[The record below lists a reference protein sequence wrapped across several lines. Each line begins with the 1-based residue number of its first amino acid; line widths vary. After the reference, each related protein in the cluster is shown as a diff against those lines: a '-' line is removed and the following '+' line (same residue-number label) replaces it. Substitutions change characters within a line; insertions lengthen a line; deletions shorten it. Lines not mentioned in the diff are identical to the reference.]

1 MAYNPDFNGGNT
13 SEDRYEAGVKS
24 AIQINA
30 AKGKFKIWIAEDDHQ
45 ELFDWLVGSGPF
57 ENLRKGEWDSETH
70 PLCKGMFSGDFGD
83 FLITLKDNIFNWGSL
98 SPKQT
103 DVVRKALARAKDR
116 LAKKEA
122 REKEWEKEAAEAPPV
137 PETDERI
144 DIIAEIL
151 SIKTTEG
158 RFGFQTKALYKTQ
171 AGYKLWGSLP
181 SAIYDAEKGDC
192 VQFSAKV
199 TRSNDDPSFGFIS
212 RPTKAKMLSGGS
224 EEDCE

>member
-13 SEDRYEAGVKS
+13 SEERYEEGVRS
-24 AIQINA
+24 AIHRNA

-45 ELFDWLVGSGPF
+45 ELYDWLVGSGPF
-57 ENLRKGEWDSETH
+57 EDFRKGEWDSECH
-70 PLCKGMFSGDFGD
+70 PLRDGIFAGSFGD
-83 FLITLKDNIFNWGSL
+83 FLITLRDSIFVWGKL

-103 DVVRKALARAKDR
+103 DIVRKSLVRAKER

-122 REKEWEKEAAEAPPV
+122 RRKEWEKEAAEAPPV

-181 SAIYDAEKGDC
+181 SAICDAEKGDC

-199 TRSNDDPSFGFIS
+199 TRSNDDASFGFIS
-212 RPTKAKMLSGGS
+212 RPTKAKMR
-224 EEDCE
+224 ETAK